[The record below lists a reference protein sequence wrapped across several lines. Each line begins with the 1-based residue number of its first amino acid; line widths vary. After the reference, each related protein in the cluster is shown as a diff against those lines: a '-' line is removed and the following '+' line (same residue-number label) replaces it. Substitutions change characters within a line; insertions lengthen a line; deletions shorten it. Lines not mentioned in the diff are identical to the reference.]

1 MPQPILR
8 LRLSE
13 VNRCYSGTNRWARI
27 HVTRGIAMGS
37 AEGVVTEVDSVVE
50 AHQKRVRVSGTL
62 VSMGLY
68 VDHNVSITI
77 SR

>member
-1 MPQPILR
+1 MAQPILS
-8 LRLSE
+8 LSE
-13 VNRCYSGTNRWARI
+13 GNRRYSGTKRWTRI
-27 HVTRGIAMGS
+27 HITPSIAMGS
-37 AEGVVTEVDSVVE
+37 AEGVIAEVDSIVE

-68 VDHNVSITI
+68 IEHNVSITI

>member
-1 MPQPILR
+1 MAALPIW
-8 LRLSE
+8 SE
-13 VNRCYSGTNRWARI
+13 GNRCYSGKKRWAGI
-27 HVTRGIAMGS
+27 HIMSGIAMGS
-37 AEGVVTEVDSVVE
+37 AEGVVTEVDAIVE

-68 VDHNVSITI
+68 VEHNASITI

>member
-1 MPQPILR
+1 MK
-8 LRLSE
+8 
-13 VNRCYSGTNRWARI
+13 RWARI
-27 HVTRGIAMGS
+27 HIIPGIAMGS
-37 AEGVVTEVDSVVE
+37 AEGVVTEVDAIVE

-68 VDHNVSITI
+68 VEHNVSITI